1 MNAAGGSGE
10 ETKGETDPM
19 HDFFWPTVAMAQT
32 GAPGGGGMNPGAPR
46 SSMLPSFVLMLVLIL
61 IMYFMIMRPQMKKQK
76 QVQEM
81 LKALKVGDRVV
92 TSGGIYGSVVGLK
105 ADTVVLKIDDNV
117 KVELA
122 RHAVAGVVP
131 R

>member
-1 MNAAGGSGE
+1 LSAAGGPGE
-10 ETKGETDPM
+10 GTKGETDLM
-19 HDFFWPTVAMAQT
+19 YDFFWPTVAMAQT
-32 GAPGGGGMNPGAPR
+32 GAPGGGMNPGAPR

-105 ADTVVLKIDDNV
+105 DDTVVLKIDDNV

-122 RHAVAGVVP
+122 RHAVAGVLP

>member
-1 MNAAGGSGE
+1 
-10 ETKGETDPM
+10 M
-19 HDFFWPTVAMAQT
+19 HDFFWPTAAMAQI
-32 GAPGGGGMNPGAPR
+32 GAPGGGGMTPGAAR
-46 SSMLPSFVLMLVLIL
+46 NSMVPSFVLMLVFIL

-92 TSGGIYGSVVGLK
+92 TSGGIYGNVVGLK
-105 ADTVVLKIDDNV
+105 DDTLVLKIDDSV
-117 KVELA
+117 KVEVA

>member
-1 MNAAGGSGE
+1 LNAAGGSGE

-19 HDFFWPTVAMAQT
+19 YDFFWSTAAMAQT
-32 GAPGGGGMNPGAPR
+32 GVPGGGGMNPGAPK

-92 TSGGIYGSVVGLK
+92 TSGGIYGNVVGLK
-105 ADTVVLKIDDNV
+105 DDTVVLKIDDNV

-122 RHAVAGVVP
+122 RHAVAGVVSK
-131 R
+131 

>member
-1 MNAAGGSGE
+1 
-10 ETKGETDPM
+10 
-19 HDFFWPTVAMAQT
+19 
-32 GAPGGGGMNPGAPR
+32 
-46 SSMLPSFVLMLVLIL
+46 MLPSFVLMLVLIL

-76 QVQEM
+76 QVAEM

-92 TSGGIYGSVVGLK
+92 TSGGIFGNIVGIK
-105 ADTVVLKIDDNV
+105 DDTVVLKIDDNV

-122 RHAVAGVVP
+122 RHAVAAVVT

>member
-1 MNAAGGSGE
+1 MN
-10 ETKGETDPM
+10 
-19 HDFFWPTVAMAQT
+19 DFFWPTVALAQT
-32 GAPGGGGMNPGAPR
+32 EVPGGRGVNPGAPR

-92 TSGGIYGSVVGLK
+92 TSGGIYGNVVGLK
-105 ADTVVLKIDDNV
+105 DDTVVLKIDDNV

>member
-1 MNAAGGSGE
+1 
-10 ETKGETDPM
+10 
-19 HDFFWPTVAMAQT
+19 
-32 GAPGGGGMNPGAPR
+32 
-46 SSMLPSFVLMLVLIL
+46 MLPSFVLMLVLIL

-76 QVQEM
+76 AVQEM

-92 TSGGIYGSVVGLK
+92 TSGGIYGNVVGLK
-105 ADTVVLKIDDNV
+105 DDTVVLKIDDNV

-122 RHAVAGVVP
+122 RHAVAGVVT

>member
-1 MNAAGGSGE
+1 ML
-10 ETKGETDPM
+10 
-19 HDFFWPTVAMAQT
+19 DFFWPTVVMAQT
-32 GAPGGGGMNPGAPR
+32 GGPEGGGMNPGAPR
-46 SSMLPSFVLMLVLIL
+46 NSMLPSFVLMLVLIL

-92 TSGGIYGSVVGLK
+92 TTGGMYGNVVGLK
-105 ADTVVLKIDDNV
+105 DDTVVLKIDDNV
-117 KVELA
+117 KVEVA

>member
-1 MNAAGGSGE
+1 MN
-10 ETKGETDPM
+10 DL
-19 HDFFWPTVAMAQT
+19 FWPTVALAQT
-32 GAPGGGGMNPGAPR
+32 AGSGAGGTNPAGPR
-46 SSMLPSFVLMLVLIL
+46 NSMIPSFVLMLVLIL

-76 QVQEM
+76 AVQEM

-92 TSGGIYGSVVGLK
+92 TSGGIYGNVVGLK
-105 ADTVVLKIDDNV
+105 DDTVVLKIDDNV
-117 KVELA
+117 KVEVA